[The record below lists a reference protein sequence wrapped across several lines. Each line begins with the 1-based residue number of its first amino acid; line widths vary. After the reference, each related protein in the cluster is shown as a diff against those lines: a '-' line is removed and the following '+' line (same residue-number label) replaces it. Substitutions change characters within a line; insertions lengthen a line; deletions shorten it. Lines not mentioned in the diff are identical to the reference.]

1 MLSLFDTA
9 VHHQV
14 IEISFLVG
22 MLTHGLEFPG
32 KTTTIVLQIRNNAR
46 CKNLK
51 TIWAFSCTHFP
62 TEHQPCI
69 NPTAC

>member
-1 MLSLFDTA
+1 MLSLSFDTA

-32 KTTTIVLQIRNNAR
+32 KTTTNSVANMEQCRMQKF
-46 CKNLK
+46 KNYLGV
-51 TIWAFSCTHFP
+51 ILY
-62 TEHQPCI
+62 
-69 NPTAC
+69 